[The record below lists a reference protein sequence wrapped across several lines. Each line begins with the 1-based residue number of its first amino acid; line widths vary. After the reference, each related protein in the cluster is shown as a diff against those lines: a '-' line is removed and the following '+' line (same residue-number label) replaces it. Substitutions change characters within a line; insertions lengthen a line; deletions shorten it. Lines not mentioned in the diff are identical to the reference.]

1 MISKYTAVL
10 KYSFLISIFSLLF
23 GVFYYANPSAVN
35 IIFSEDGT
43 VVLKSGEG
51 QKKYTSGVVVD
62 EGIHKKSEL
71 YFEKRM
77 IWAKQNRKKIN
88 SFLYLESRKSVYL
101 VSWLPWV
108 FAAWLLSRTKFAAVI
123 YIVSGPFIFMLVDLF
138 IVQEVILMMASFFIC
153 YIYFR
158 FKMTG
163 SQCEQ

>member
-77 IWAKQNRKKIN
+77 I
-88 SFLYLESRKSVYL
+88 
-101 VSWLPWV
+101 
-108 FAAWLLSRTKFAAVI
+108 
-123 YIVSGPFIFMLVDLF
+123 
-138 IVQEVILMMASFFIC
+138 
-153 YIYFR
+153 
-158 FKMTG
+158 
-163 SQCEQ
+163 